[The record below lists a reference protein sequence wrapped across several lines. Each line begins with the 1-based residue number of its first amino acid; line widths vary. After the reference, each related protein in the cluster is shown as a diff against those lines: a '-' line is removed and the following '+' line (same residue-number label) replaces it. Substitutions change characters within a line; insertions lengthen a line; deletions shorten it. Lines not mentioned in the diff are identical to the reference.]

1 MAQNKGFKKNL
12 KKGSEKMGKRGPK
25 PGTGGRPKQTIV
37 DNKTALSIYN
47 NTIEWL
53 KGLNCYEDVPN
64 HLIEEYALCKAR
76 WLECE
81 LEIQRSGL
89 TAEHPTTK
97 KPTKSF
103 YTEISMNYL
112 KQADIAYN
120 AIVEIIRLKSPLSAA
135 VKDIDPMENLLNET
149 KV

>member
-1 MAQNKGFKKNL
+1 
-12 KKGSEKMGKRGPK
+12 MGKRGPK
-25 PGTGGRPKQTIV
+25 PGTGGRPKQTI
-37 DNKTALSIYN
+37 DKKFSNKAALMKTALSIYN